1 MDRLIKFAH
10 FLPVRLDYSMDR
22 LAELY
27 VSDIVRLHGI
37 PLLIVSDRDPR
48 FTSRFWKELQ
58 SAFGTRLNF
67 STAFHPQTDGQFE
80 RVIQVLEDMLWG
92 CVLDFSG
99 SWDRYIPLMEFA
111 YNNSYQSSIGMAPY
125 EALYG
130 RKCRTHMRWTE
141 LDEHKIIGPDLVKD
155 KEEKVQIIQQ
165 RLKAAT
171 DR

>member
-1 MDRLIKFAH
+1 M
-10 FLPVRLDYSMDR
+10 
-22 LAELY
+22 
-27 VSDIVRLHGI
+27 
-37 PLLIVSDRDPR
+37 
-48 FTSRFWKELQ
+48 
-58 SAFGTRLNF
+58 
-67 STAFHPQTDGQFE
+67 
-80 RVIQVLEDMLWG
+80 LEDMLRG

-141 LDEHKIIGPDLVKD
+141 LDEHKIIGPDLVTD

-165 RLKAAT
+165 RLKAGS